1 MQVIGSIS
9 SSSDRPAKIRWQR
22 TCKCGQYLSDMSA
35 NPLELI
41 SAFVGVNKP
50 SRMDRGPHP
59 TERRKRTRTT
69 VHWPVLFF
77 RDDASEAIESVTRDL
92 SSVGF
97 YCLSNAPFLCGE
109 PLICALKVPA
119 HDPMAG
125 ERVLALECRVRV
137 VRCEPTD
144 GIFGIAC
151 QIEDFR
157 TIGEAALS

>member
-1 MQVIGSIS
+1 
-9 SSSDRPAKIRWQR
+9 
-22 TCKCGQYLSDMSA
+22 MSA

-41 SAFVGVNKP
+41 SAYAGVAKP
-50 SRMDRGPHP
+50 AKMDRVSHP

-77 RDDASEAIESVTRDL
+77 REDTSEAVESVTRNL

-97 YCLSNAPFLCGE
+97 YCLSNAAFICGE
-109 PLICALKVPA
+109 PLICALKVPT

-137 VRCEPTD
+137 VRCEPAD

-157 TIGEAALS
+157 TIGESAFYRSA